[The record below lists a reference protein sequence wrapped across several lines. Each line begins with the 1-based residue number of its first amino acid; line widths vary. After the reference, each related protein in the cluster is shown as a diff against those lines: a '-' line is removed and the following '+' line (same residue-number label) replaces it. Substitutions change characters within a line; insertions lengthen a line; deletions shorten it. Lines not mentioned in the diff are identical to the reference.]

1 MKIDQ
6 EKRTQIY
13 DRLMEPDVDADVKN
27 LALQLISITKFTLMK
42 ERVEQFI
49 KEKEEAVILE
59 AQRKEDMVKR
69 KEKQAAD
76 AEKRK
81 DWAWNMKQKLNE
93 TKEKNERL
101 MKRDLMLK
109 MRAKQRKG
117 EKAFESSGQKLSQE
131 EKQLMRAKEMEK
143 MKEEM
148 RAYKDKQRKDMIKKE
163 QEERLRA
170 GWMVTSFDAEVHT
183 AEADVVVCDLNKSLV
198 GEHLDKFKK
207 AMEVL
212 KEKMAAAEKE
222 LKEQEEREKEA
233 RETKLR
239 IMKEEAEKKRLAE
252 KPKIE
257 EKEADFDVNLEKL
270 SKPELTDKEEK
281 ELLTQL
287 IKDKR
292 SALVRQLIIEMNVKE
307 IVGKSPIF
315 KAH

>member
-1 MKIDQ
+1 MVRVLLLWITKASSTNLSIQNFLTGINIDPVQMTISIVSKPFSEYKPTMMALLNGDLEQERKNVVQSIISCKDPEKKASLVKKFKNFWAKEREEKAARERELAELAEQRRAKKAAEDLKHDIPENILEFSDNGMTLINRLINKKIDQ

-81 DWAWNMKQKLNE
+81 DWAWSMKQKLNE

-131 EKQLMRAKEMEK
+131 VSGFTTRYNHISAFIPCRRSKRCVP
-143 MKEEM
+143 
-148 RAYKDKQRKDMIKKE
+148 RRWRK
-163 QEERLRA
+163 
-170 GWMVTSFDAEVHT
+170 
-183 AEADVVVCDLNKSLV
+183 
-198 GEHLDKFKK
+198 
-207 AMEVL
+207 
-212 KEKMAAAEKE
+212 
-222 LKEQEEREKEA
+222 
-233 RETKLR
+233 
-239 IMKEEAEKKRLAE
+239 
-252 KPKIE
+252 
-257 EKEADFDVNLEKL
+257 
-270 SKPELTDKEEK
+270 
-281 ELLTQL
+281 
-287 IKDKR
+287 
-292 SALVRQLIIEMNVKE
+292 
-307 IVGKSPIF
+307 
-315 KAH
+315 

>member
-49 KEKEEAVILE
+49 KEKEDAVIAE
-59 AQRKEDMVKR
+59 AQRKEDMGKR
-69 KEKQAAD
+69 KEKQAQD

-148 RAYKDKQRKDMIKKE
+148 GAYKDKQRKDMIKKE

-170 GWMVTSFDAEVHT
+170 GWMVTSFDEEVHT
-183 AEADVVVCDLNKSLV
+183 QLEADVVVCDLNKSLV
-198 GEHLDKFKK
+198 GEHIDKFKK

-239 IMKEEAEKKRLAE
+239 IMKEEAERKRLAE

-257 EKEADFDVNLEKL
+257 EKEL
-270 SKPELTDKEEK
+270 KEQEEREK
-281 ELLTQL
+281 E
-287 IKDKR
+287 
-292 SALVRQLIIEMNVKE
+292 
-307 IVGKSPIF
+307 
-315 KAH
+315 